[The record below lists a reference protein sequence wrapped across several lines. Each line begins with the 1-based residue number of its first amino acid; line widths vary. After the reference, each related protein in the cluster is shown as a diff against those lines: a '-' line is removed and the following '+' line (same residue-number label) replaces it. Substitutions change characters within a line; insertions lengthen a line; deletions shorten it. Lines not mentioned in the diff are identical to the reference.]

1 MTATCK
7 TGSTGSAGKQEQQ
20 ADAIDQCVYMCD
32 FTCVTL
38 FLRLNLVKMMPLY
51 DLEGGKNVVKMIP
64 LYQGVTTW
72 VMSRQQPE
80 AAGDAG
86 VEWIKIKGATP
97 HVTVMWA

>member
-51 DLEGGKNVVKMIP
+51 DLEGGKNVVKKFHFFIGH
-64 LYQGVTTW
+64 YVG
-72 VMSRQQPE
+72 
-80 AAGDAG
+80 
-86 VEWIKIKGATP
+86 
-97 HVTVMWA
+97 